1 MQKWILITALI
12 SAIVSSN
19 ITGFLV
25 MKNTRKEMILT
36 AKPDFEAHTIEWNE
50 EIHLYD

>member
-1 MQKWILITALI
+1 MKKWILITALI

-25 MKNTRKEMILT
+25 MENTRKEMILT
-36 AKPDFEAHTIEWNE
+36 AIPDFEAHTIEWSGE
-50 EIHLYD
+50 VHLYD